1 MRIVLDADEGNSLKE
16 VVRVGDDRLA
26 LPVFLRRMADQM
38 EGRTVPG
45 EAEVGR
51 LGSLLLGAG
60 LLALRSAHTHS
71 SWLEYRVP
79 VPEDRRAVWY
89 AALLREVTELRDRGE
104 VENFFFVH
112 KEPGVRIR
120 FQVAPVARQSA
131 SGHLTAWLDTL
142 TAQGLIDTWHRSVY
156 EPEQYIFGGPVSMR
170 SVHRLFTI
178 DSLVWLR
185 HLSADRDPGPAWAL
199 SLTLLKSL
207 FDELDVLEQEDRD
220 VWDRLRRQ
228 THRQFHGA
236 EPENWERVSAGL
248 RRLWCLPSELRPLLR
263 LPDEGLLDDFRR
275 DVAAEC
281 EVWRQEYFLAPGAH
295 VGVREAAAYFT
306 VFHWNRA
313 RLPLDW
319 QTAICESL
327 VLGPPTGSKK

>member
-1 MRIVLDADEGNSLKE
+1 MRIVLDTDEGNPTQE
-16 VVRVGDDRLA
+16 VVPVGDDRLA
-26 LPVFLRRMADQM
+26 LPVFLRRMADQL
-38 EGRTVPG
+38 EGRKVPG
-45 EAEVGR
+45 EAEVRR
-51 LGSLLLGAG
+51 LTSLFLGAG
-60 LLALRSAHTHS
+60 LPVLRSAHMHS

-79 VPEDRRAVWY
+79 VPEDRRVVWY
-89 AALLREVTELRDRGE
+89 AALQRQVTAMRDRGE
-104 VENFFFVH
+104 LENFFFVH

-120 FQVAPVARQSA
+120 FQVGPVAQQSVA
-131 SGHLTAWLDTL
+131 GQLATWLDTL
-142 TAQGLIDTWHRSVY
+142 KARGLIETWCSSVY
-156 EPEQYIFGGPVSMR
+156 EPEQYIFGGPASMR

-185 HLSADRDPGPAWAL
+185 HLSADRPSGSAWAL

-207 FDELDVLEQEDRD
+207 FGELGVLEQEDRD
-220 VWDRLRRQ
+220 IWDRLRRQ

-236 EPENWERVSAGL
+236 KPKNWERISAGL
-248 RRLWCLPSELRPLLR
+248 RRLWCLPAELRPLLQ
-263 LPDEGLLDDFRR
+263 LPERSLLDDFRT

-281 EVWRQEYFLAPGAH
+281 EVWREEYFLTSGAR
-295 VGVREAAAYFT
+295 VGVREAAAFFT

-327 VLGPPTGSKK
+327 VLGPLTESEV

>member
-1 MRIVLDADEGNSLKE
+1 MLDADDADPSQE
-16 VVRVGDDRLA
+16 VVPVGDDRLA
-26 LPVFLRRMADQM
+26 LPAFLRRMADQL
-38 EGRTVPG
+38 EGVTVPG
-45 EAEVGR
+45 EAEVRR
-51 LGSLLLGAG
+51 LGGLFLGAG
-60 LLALRSAHTHS
+60 LPVLRSAHTHS

-79 VPEDRRAVWY
+79 VPEHHRVVWY
-89 AALLREVTELRDRGE
+89 AALLREVTLMQDRGE
-104 VENFFFVH
+104 LENFFFVH

-120 FQVAPVARQSA
+120 FQVSAVARPSVTEHL
-131 SGHLTAWLDTL
+131 SGWLDEL
-142 TAQGLIDTWHRSVY
+142 SARGLIDAWRGSVY

-185 HLSADRDPGPAWAL
+185 HLSADRPPGPAWAL

-207 FDELDVLEQEDRD
+207 FGELSVLEQEDRD
-220 VWDRLRRQ
+220 IWDRLRRQ
-228 THRQFHGA
+228 THRQFHGP
-236 EPENWERVSAGL
+236 EPKNWERVSAGL
-248 RRLWCLPSELRPLLR
+248 RRLWCLPAELRPLLQ
-263 LPDEGLLDDFRR
+263 LPEENILDNFRT

-281 EVWRQEYFLAPGAH
+281 DVWREDYFLMPGAR
-295 VGVREAAAYFT
+295 VGVREAAAFFT

-327 VLGPPTGSKK
+327 VLGPLTESKG